1 MPILPGISSSF
12 DTLTRSCLQILSS
25 YPVAP
30 RQVTSNKI
38 NPPLFSFQAQSNRRQ
53 AMLDYVKSISPS
65 SSGSPSAGF
74 DLPIPVLNAMRQTVA
89 NLLGTLPPQF
99 FRVTISTRSD
109 NLAQLMFSVLMT
121 GYMFCNGWYRL
132 QLARSMGSLSST
144 SATSSNASGSALVSS
159 GSLSYGS
166 IDDEVAFDNVSG
178 SMTATTTTATP
189 TTGPLSSDLLM
200 AAGSQKL
207 KIEGEVLRWHHEEGV
222 QQVPALEYIEQLEE
236 ELQVLQRQLAAAQAA
251 AEAAAAAAAA
261 ASAAASAAAAASTS
275 AQPRSAMHETG
286 QNELLEYLRNL
297 SGEQVAELTD
307 CATPDVLE
315 SMNALVRRMIG
326 TDDNDGKT
334 TNQRGGNTGEWGS
347 GKSECTATE
356 LAQLLCWLMSVG
368 HQLRTMEVRLSLL
381 ESFENGP
388 ESGPDDGASGES
400 AADWV
405 PRLPPGR

>member
-1 MPILPGISSSF
+1 
-12 DTLTRSCLQILSS
+12 
-25 YPVAP
+25 
-30 RQVTSNKI
+30 
-38 NPPLFSFQAQSNRRQ
+38 
-53 AMLDYVKSISPS
+53 MLDYVRTISPS
-65 SSGSPSAGF
+65 TLGSSPSSGF
-74 DLPIPVLNAMRQTVA
+74 DMPAPVLSAMRQTVA

-132 QLARSMGSLSST
+132 QLAKSMGALTVGNANSST
-144 SATSSNASGSALVSS
+144 TGSALVSS
-159 GSLSYGS
+159 ASASFGS
-166 IDDEVAFDNVSG
+166 IDDEVAFNTTLSG
-178 SMTATTTTATP
+178 GSTTTATTAEAP
-189 TTGPLSSDLLM
+189 TTGPLSNSLL

-207 KIEGEVLRWHHEEGV
+207 KVEGQVLKWHHEDGV

-251 AEAAAAAAAA
+251 AQAAAAAAAAAA
-261 ASAAASAAAAASTS
+261 ASVAASAASPTS
-275 AQPRSAMHETG
+275 QQPRSAIHETG
-286 QNELLEYLRNL
+286 QNELLEYLKGL

-326 TDDNDGKT
+326 TDDDDSTDNLNNNKNT
-334 TNQRGGNTGEWGS
+334 TTGEWGS
-347 GKSECTATE
+347 GKSECSATE

-381 ESFENGP
+381 QNFENDGGG
-388 ESGPDDGASGES
+388 EFGPDDGASGD
-400 AADWV
+400 AASEWV